1 MTLSKVYSKITYYL
15 LVFLKVMKQLP
26 QKTEQ
31 LEYCHM
37 IPDQQELY
45 DRLIRNFTN
54 KLTDEGNEVNIA
66 GGAAMLMQ
74 LRKAANHPL
83 LHRTHY
89 TDEKIQEMSK
99 VLAEVTYEL

>member
-1 MTLSKVYSKITYYL
+1 
-15 LVFLKVMKQLP
+15 
-26 QKTEQ
+26 
-31 LEYCHM
+31 M

-54 KLTDEGNEVNIA
+54 KITDEGNEVNAA

-89 TDEKIQEMSK
+89 TDERIQEMSR
-99 VLAEVTYEL
+99 VLAKVGVI

>member
-1 MTLSKVYSKITYYL
+1 
-15 LVFLKVMKQLP
+15 
-26 QKTEQ
+26 
-31 LEYCHM
+31 M

-54 KLTDEGNEVNIA
+54 KITDDGNEVNIA

-89 TDEKIQEMSK
+89 TDERIQEMSK
-99 VLAEVTYEL
+99 VLAQVKYEQRYKKSCLCGFQSGPIQNRLYSRRDWQEA